1 MLLESKEYDGDSAD
15 EIDVRWYS
23 LIVIICMNNS
33 SFLILEWSDAER
45 AKTIKRLDDCI
56 RIRAMMCL

>member
-1 MLLESKEYDGDSAD
+1 MLLGSKEYDGDSAD
-15 EIDVRWYS
+15 EIDVRSYS

-33 SFLILEWSDAER
+33 PFLILEWSDAER